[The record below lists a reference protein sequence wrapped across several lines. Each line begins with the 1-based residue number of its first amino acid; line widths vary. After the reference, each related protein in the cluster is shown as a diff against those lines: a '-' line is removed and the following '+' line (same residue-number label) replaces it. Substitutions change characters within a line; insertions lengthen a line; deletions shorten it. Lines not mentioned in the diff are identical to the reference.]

1 MPDDKINHRG
11 YLLMRKRKALII
23 KILFALL
30 GIAGIV
36 IAVFAYQLGM
46 DNNADMGIRRKLSLC
61 AGIVLLLLHPL
72 SIGLS
77 RLDAQLGI
85 RRRLN
90 SIIDKITTTRFF
102 RWLAPFLFPPGD
114 TAPGQRRQLNS
125 WIWALGGSAIAI
137 FISLWYITAGTITH
151 WSPYSRYYDR
161 QADAFLAG
169 QLALLEA
176 PPAELATLPDVYD
189 QSQREG
195 IDYIWDASYYNGKYY
210 LYWGPVPALVAAG
223 IKLVKPMVV
232 EDQYLVMLFMSAL
245 TLTLAAFFRWI
256 KKSYFPSAPGWT
268 IFLFTLTTA
277 LCTPLLFIINRPCV
291 YEAAISSAQFF
302 LVLGLYGAIRA
313 IAASQHKTG
322 WLILAGIGLGAAVCS
337 RFTYLIAVIF
347 ISAFL
352 MFMLLK
358 DVLARRAKW
367 VQLLG
372 FIIPISLFAIGLA
385 MFNYARFGRILESG
399 LRYQLT
405 GSALPEDFRLLFSTD
420 YFLPNA
426 YLSLFRPI
434 RIDQSVFPFLFN
446 DGVIKETFP
455 DFIRLAPTYFF
466 SEQIVGAMAS
476 IPFLWTLLLPLVTVI
491 KKGFDRLTEE
501 PAQS

>member
-1 MPDDKINHRG
+1 M
-11 YLLMRKRKALII
+11 
-23 KILFALL
+23 
-30 GIAGIV
+30 
-36 IAVFAYQLGM
+36 
-46 DNNADMGIRRKLSLC
+46 
-61 AGIVLLLLHPL
+61 
-72 SIGLS
+72 
-77 RLDAQLGI
+77 
-85 RRRLN
+85 
-90 SIIDKITTTRFF
+90 
-102 RWLAPFLFPPGD
+102 
-114 TAPGQRRQLNS
+114 
-125 WIWALGGSAIAI
+125 
-137 FISLWYITAGTITH
+137 
-151 WSPYSRYYDR
+151 
-161 QADAFLAG
+161 AG
-169 QLALLEA
+169 QLSLLEA

-223 IKLVKPMVV
+223 IKLVRPMVV

-256 KKSYFPSAPGWT
+256 KRSYFPSAPGWT

-302 LVLGLYGAIRA
+302 LVLGLYGSVRA
-313 IAASQHKTG
+313 IAAPQHKTG

-367 VQLLG
+367 MQLLG
-372 FIIPISLFAIGLA
+372 FILPISLFAIGLA
-385 MFNYARFGRILESG
+385 WFNYARFGSILESG

-405 GSALPEDFRLLFSTD
+405 GNALPEDFGLLFSVD

-434 RIDQSVFPFLFN
+434 RIDQSRFPFLFN
-446 DGVIKETFP
+446 DGVIRETFP
-455 DFIRLAPTYFF
+455 GFIRLAPTYFF
-466 SEQIVGAMAS
+466 SERIVGAMAS
-476 IPFLWTLLLPLVTVI
+476 IPFLWTLFLPLVTVI
-491 KKGFDRLTEE
+491 KKGFDRLKKDPRKAEE
-501 PAQS
+501 SQIKAVPGWLILLLAGTAITLFVTLMLYVMATLRFLVDFVPVLMLLAGIASWQFLSLWNGKPGMKRFFTLVLILICLSTIVISLFMAFQSENDLFEINNLSLYQKIYLFFTGK